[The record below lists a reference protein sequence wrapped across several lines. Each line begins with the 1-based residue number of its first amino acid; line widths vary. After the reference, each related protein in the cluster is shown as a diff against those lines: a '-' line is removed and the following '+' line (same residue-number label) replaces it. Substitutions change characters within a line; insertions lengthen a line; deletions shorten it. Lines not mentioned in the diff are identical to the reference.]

1 MKDLLGDICG
11 ILRDFGGRE
20 RATQKERRGKE
31 RERARKRQQRERA
44 RLVPTSQSKEEGGN
58 IQSVPV
64 SHCHRRM
71 LVSRK
76 TFCLEE

>member
-11 ILRDFGGRE
+11 ILGDFGGRE

-31 RERARKRQQRERA
+31 RERARKRLQRERA

-58 IQSVPV
+58 IQSPSRIVIDEC
-64 SHCHRRM
+64 SF
-71 LVSRK
+71 LVKR
-76 TFCLEE
+76 FV